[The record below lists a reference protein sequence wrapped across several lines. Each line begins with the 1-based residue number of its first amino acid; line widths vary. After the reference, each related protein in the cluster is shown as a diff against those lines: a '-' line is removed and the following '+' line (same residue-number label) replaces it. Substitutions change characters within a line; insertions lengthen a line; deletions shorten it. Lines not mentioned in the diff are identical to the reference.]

1 MSCPGY
7 RSPASYNESAVI
19 IRTSGDELLLIQ
31 QIDHAALAER
41 LISAWRPGDFPVSPQ
56 RAEILFA
63 TRRHDDGWIDD
74 DRTPLVDPSTGGLLD
89 YVHAPDDVRRAI
101 WPRGVERL
109 APFPYPAALVAQH
122 ALHLFD
128 KYRADPEWSGFF
140 DRMERLRGANLAAA
154 ADRTEEELR
163 RDYFFVRMADLLSL
177 QFCDDWREPQRFGDF
192 ESWWDGTRL
201 RITPDPF
208 GGATVSMTITA
219 RRLPNIRFDA
229 RAAAD
234 AFAGAPLLTISGI
247 AAGAAAR

>member
-1 MSCPGY
+1 MSCPGF
-7 RSPASYNESAVI
+7 RAHASYNKSAVI
-19 IRTSGDELLLIQ
+19 IRAGGDELLLIQ

-41 LISAWRPGDFPVSPQ
+41 LIAAWQPGDFNESP
-56 RAEILFA
+56 RRDEILFA
-63 TRRHDDGWIDD
+63 TRRHDDGWIDED
-74 DRTPLVDPSTGGLLD
+74 AAPLVDSETGGLLD
-89 YVHAPDDVRRAI
+89 YVHAPDDIRRGI

-109 APFPYPAALVAQH
+109 SAFPYPAALVAQH

-128 KYRADPEWSGFF
+128 KYRTDPEWAAFF
-140 DRMERLRGANLAAA
+140 DRMERLRAANLGAAA
-154 ADRTEEELR
+154 SRTEEELR

-177 QFCDDWREPQRFGDF
+177 QFCDDWREPQRFGEF
-192 ESWWDGTRL
+192 ESHWDGSRL
-201 RITPDPF
+201 TITPDPF

-234 AFAGAPLLTISGI
+234 AFADAPPLTISGI

>member
-1 MSCPGY
+1 V
-7 RSPASYNESAVI
+7 RVI

-41 LISAWRPGDFPVSPQ
+41 LIGAWQPGGFPESPT

-63 TRRHDDGWIDD
+63 TRRHDDGWIDED
-74 DRTPLVDPSTGGLLD
+74 ATPLVDPATGGLLD
-89 YVHAPDDVRRAI
+89 YVHAPDEIRRGI

-109 APFPYPAALVAQH
+109 SAFPYPAALVAQH
-122 ALHLFD
+122 ALHLFE
-128 KYRADPEWSGFF
+128 KYRSDPEWSAFF
-140 DRMERLRGANLAAA
+140 GRMEGLRAANLAAA
-154 ADRTEEELR
+154 GPRTEEELR

-192 ESWWDGTRL
+192 ESCWDGSRL
-201 RITPDPF
+201 TIVPDPF
-208 GGATVSMTITA
+208 AGSSVSMTMTA

-234 AFAGAPLLTISGI
+234 AFAEAPLLTITGV

>member
-1 MSCPGY
+1 V
-7 RSPASYNESAVI
+7 RVI

-41 LISAWRPGDFPVSPQ
+41 LIGAWQPGGFPESPT

-63 TRRHDDGWIDD
+63 TRRHDDGWIDED
-74 DRTPLVDPSTGGLLD
+74 ATPLVDPDTGGLLD
-89 YVHAPDDVRRAI
+89 YVHAPDEIRRGI

-109 APFPYPAALVAQH
+109 SAFPYPAALVAQH
-122 ALHLFD
+122 ALHLFE
-128 KYRADPEWSGFF
+128 KYRSDPEWSAFF
-140 DRMERLRGANLAAA
+140 DRMERLRAANLAAA
-154 ADRTEEELR
+154 GPRTEEELR

-192 ESWWDGTRL
+192 ESWWDGSRL
-201 RITPDPF
+201 TIVPDPF
-208 GGATVSMTITA
+208 AGSSVSMTMTA

-234 AFAGAPLLTISGI
+234 AFAEAPLLAISGV

>member
-1 MSCPGY
+1 
-7 RSPASYNESAVI
+7 VI

-41 LISAWRPGDFPVSPQ
+41 LISAWRPGDLPESPT
-56 RAEILFA
+56 RAEILLA
-63 TRRHDDGWIDD
+63 TRRHDDGWVDED
-74 DRTPLVDPSTGGLLD
+74 LAPLVDPATGGLLD
-89 YVHAPDDVRRAI
+89 YVHAPDDVRRGI

-109 APFPYPAALVAQH
+109 SAFPYPAALVAQH

-128 KYRADPEWSGFF
+128 KYSTDRDWTAFF
-140 DRMERLRGANLAAA
+140 ARMERLRAANLAAA
-154 ADRTEEELR
+154 APLTEEELR

-192 ESWWDGTRL
+192 ESCWDGTHL
-201 RITPDPF
+201 TIAPDPF
-208 GGATVSMTITA
+208 GGSTVSMTITA

-229 RAAAD
+229 REAAD
-234 AFAGAPLLTISGI
+234 AFAEAPLLTISGM